1 MVSLYRDSSHRPTTM
16 THMPVPGHAPD
27 PIPAPRGVAFD
38 LDGLLVNTEEL
49 YQDVGSELLRRR
61 GKPFEPELLDRMMGR
76 PQQVS
81 LRIMIDW
88 HGLEDSVERLAAET
102 KEIFMALLD
111 TRLAPMPG
119 AVSLLDALAAAG
131 IPFGVATSSGPDFAH
146 DVLGRVGFLQRMGF
160 VLTCEDVR
168 KGKPHPE
175 IYLAAAGRL
184 GVPPRHM
191 LVLEDSQN
199 GCKAAV
205 ASGAVAVAV
214 PGGHSHR
221 HEFPGAA
228 FIADTLGD
236 RRIYAALDLAT
247 PGA

>member
-1 MVSLYRDSSHRPTTM
+1 MPQPPDSPAPPPS
-16 THMPVPGHAPD
+16 PD
-27 PIPAPRGVAFD
+27 PIPSPRGVTFD

-49 YQDVGSELLRRR
+49 YQDVGTELLRRR

-81 LRIMIDW
+81 LRIMIEW

-102 KEIFMALLD
+102 KEIFTALLD

-119 AVSLLDALAAAG
+119 AVALLDSLDAAG
-131 IPFGVATSSGPDFAH
+131 IPFGVATSSGPDFAT
-146 DVLGRVGFLQRMGF
+146 DVLGRVGFLPRMGF
-160 VLTCEDVR
+160 VLTCNDVR
-168 KGKPHPE
+168 EGKPHPE

-184 GVPPRHM
+184 GVPPRQM
-191 LVLEDSQN
+191 LVLEDSHN
-199 GCKAAV
+199 GCTAAV

-221 HEFPGAA
+221 HDFPGAA
-228 FIADTLGD
+228 FIAASLDD
-236 RRIYAALDLAT
+236 PRIYAELDLART
-247 PGA
+247 RA